1 MPELF
6 RSLIFV
12 PGNNRRFLDKAR
24 NLRADIVCLDLEDSV
39 PGPQK
44 AEARRMV
51 AGALDRGGFE
61 PAVFVRVNSPASGM
75 VPDDL
80 GAVVRDGLEGVV
92 VPKVEGPAD
101 LDPILDTVGR
111 LEPAGAGIGVMPS
124 IESAPGVVNSY
135 AICSRDR
142 RVCGVVFGIFDL
154 LNDMGVEYDKGDPL
168 IALYGRSKVPVDAA
182 AAGVP
187 AIDGIWQDIGDADG
201 LAADCR
207 LGKSLGYAGKSLI
220 HPGQIEATHQL
231 FAPAP
236 SEVAWARRVC
246 EVYPET
252 ARTGRGAVAVDGKMI
267 DEVHYKRAR
276 AVLDLAGSSS

>member
-24 NLRADIVCLDLEDSV
+24 DLRADIVCLDLEDSV
-39 PGPQK
+39 PEAQK

-51 AGALDRGGFE
+51 AEALDRGGFGS
-61 PAVFVRVNSPASGM
+61 AVFVRVNSPASGM

-80 GAVVRDGLEGVV
+80 GALDRGGLDGVV
-92 VPKVEGPAD
+92 VPKVDGPAD
-101 LDPILDTVGR
+101 LDPILGMIKR
-111 LEPAGAGIGVMPS
+111 LEPAGADLGVMPS
-124 IESAPGVVNSY
+124 IESAAGVVNSY

-154 LNDMGVEYDKGDPL
+154 LNDMGVEYDKDPSA
-168 IALYGRSKVPVDAA
+168 ALYGRSKVPVDAA

-187 AIDGIWQDIGDADG
+187 AIDGIWQDIGDSDG

-231 FAPAP
+231 FAPTA

-246 EVYPET
+246 EAYLDT
-252 ARTGRGAVAVDGKMI
+252 TRTGRGAVSVDGKMI

-276 AVLDLAGSSS
+276 AVLSLVGSSS

>member
-24 NLRADIVCLDLEDSV
+24 DLGADIVCLDLEDSV
-39 PGPQK
+39 PEAQK
-44 AEARRMV
+44 ADARRMV
-51 AGALDRGGFE
+51 AEALDRGGFG

-75 VPDDL
+75 IPDDL
-80 GAVVRDGLEGVV
+80 EAVVRGGLDGVV
-92 VPKVEGPAD
+92 VPKVDGPTD
-101 LDPILDTVGR
+101 LDPILGMIER
-111 LEPAGAGIGVMPS
+111 LEPAGADLGVMPS
-124 IESAPGVVNSY
+124 IESAAGVVNSH
-135 AICSRDR
+135 AICSRGR

-154 LNDMGVEYDKGDPL
+154 LNDMGVEYDKDPSA
-168 IALYGRSKVPVDAA
+168 ALYGRSKVPVDAA

-220 HPGQIEATHQL
+220 HPGQIGATHQL
-231 FAPAP
+231 FAPTA
-236 SEVAWARRVC
+236 SEVAWAGRVC
-246 EVYPET
+246 EAYLDT
-252 ARTGRGAVAVDGKMI
+252 TRTGRGAVAVDGKMI

-276 AVLDLAGSSS
+276 AVLNLVGSSS